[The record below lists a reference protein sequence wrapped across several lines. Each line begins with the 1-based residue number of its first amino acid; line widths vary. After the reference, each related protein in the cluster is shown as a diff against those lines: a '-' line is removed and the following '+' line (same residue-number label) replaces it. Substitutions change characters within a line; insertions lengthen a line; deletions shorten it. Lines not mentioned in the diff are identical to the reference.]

1 MKILRATKEHISLI
15 APLFDAYRIFYKQ
28 SSDLAGA
35 KSFLTKRMEA
45 NESILFLAMDKNS
58 AVGFTQ
64 LYTTF
69 SSVSME
75 SFYILNDLYVVP
87 NYRGKGIGEALL
99 NKAKEQCKQMN
110 YKGIGLETSSDN
122 PAQQLYEKLDWQK
135 DLEHYHYFWTAPKP
149 Y

>member
-28 SSDLAGA
+28 SSDLAEA